1 LSASNIASAQL
12 KSVCCNYTS
21 KPMPFEP
28 KKISREDVLFAAKK
42 IEAENIRL
50 NPSTGYDVV
59 IDGIKYP
66 PKEIIRISYEK
77 ATGIGPGAIYGGEQ
91 VNSVLRNL
99 GFAIVAKSGIWKLG
113 CNWGSGSPSF
123 YEYIKKEK
131 IVIGTDEY
139 RYKVGDLIV
148 VTQGFTVYA
157 IAKVLAPMTPVTENT
172 KFSTDLDEFEV
183 DIEKWVFVASADWY
197 ELSKTEVFTY
207 ELQQGIRRIRKQE
220 IKEKVIDI
228 WENRNAKAELPQF
241 YSKPLSTFKSPIFPC
256 FTLGKDNWNDYG
268 YQTSF
273 ELTYHRT
280 VRDAVNIGIVKILQ
294 EDDDSTELPNDFEK
308 LESKFCSLGQTLI
321 FYTRLTELFPDN
333 YRKILKSL
341 NDCAY
346 NLKIRAKF
354 RKHPGFEKSLLR
366 SSEALMILNQ
376 GKPFTQV
383 GGESSIVMKSAL
395 DTVVSSPKF
404 TFEFLIPEAFQP
416 HKVDF
421 NFEGFNNVPNRFFCI
436 IGKNGTGKTKTLS
449 QLAIKL
455 ANNNK
460 AGHFEPA
467 RPTFSKVIAASFSY
481 FDNFI
486 LPEPEDISYEFIGIR
501 TAKGL
506 CTKKELKN
514 IIWSAF
520 SNLTKDI
527 DKRKLWTECVKKT
540 LETNYL
546 SFDLNEL
553 EALANKEEFIDKTEE
568 IFSSGQKIA
577 FHFLTRLISII
588 DKNSLLIFDEPETH
602 LHPNITGR
610 LLRVINDI
618 MAKYDSYCILAT
630 HSPIIVQEIPSRFIR
645 IIDRK
650 DNVPLV
656 YQPVIECFGENLS
669 TISNS
674 IFYANQEK
682 ELYKILFDQMIK
694 EKSVGMIEREFNN
707 KLSLNARLYLQAIN
721 SDK

>member
-1 LSASNIASAQL
+1 
-12 KSVCCNYTS
+12 
-21 KPMPFEP
+21 MPFES
-28 KKISREDVLFAAKK
+28 KKISREDVLFAVKK
-42 IEAENIRL
+42 IEDDNIRL

-59 IDGIKYP
+59 IDGKNYP
-66 PKEIIRISYEK
+66 PKEIIRISHQI
-77 ATGIGPGAIYGGEQ
+77 ATGAGPGIIYGGEQ

-99 GFAIVAKSGIWKLG
+99 GFQIVRKSNIWKLG

-123 YEYIKKEK
+123 YDYIKKEN
-131 IVIGTDEY
+131 IVIGIDKY
-139 RYKVGDLIV
+139 RYKKGDLIV
-148 VTQGFTVYA
+148 ITQGFTVYA
-157 IAKVLAPMTPVTENT
+157 VAKVSSQMTPIIMDA
-172 KFSTDLDEFEV
+172 KYSADLEGYEV
-183 DIEKWVFVASADWY
+183 DIEDWVFVASADWY
-197 ELSKTEVFTY
+197 ELPKAEVFTY
-207 ELQQGIRRIRKQE
+207 ELQQGIRRVQKQE

-228 WENRNAKAELPQF
+228 WENRDTKTKVTQF
-241 YSKPLSTFKSPIFPC
+241 YSFPIKLLRNPTFPIFI
-256 FTLGKDNWNDYG
+256 LSKDNWNDYG

-280 VRDAVNIGIVKILQ
+280 ERDNINIGIVKILQ
-294 EDDDSTELPNDFEK
+294 EDEESTELPKFFEK
-308 LESKFCSLGQTLI
+308 LDNSFCSLGQTLA
-321 FYTRLTELFPDN
+321 FYTRLAELFPEN
-333 YRKILKSL
+333 YLKILKSL
-341 NDCAY
+341 NDCSY
-346 NLKIRAKF
+346 NLIIRAKF
-354 RKHPGFEKSLLR
+354 KKHPGFEKSLLR
-366 SSEALMILNQ
+366 SSEALMVLNQ
-376 GKPFTQV
+376 GNPFKQM
-383 GGESSIVMKSAL
+383 GDESSIVNQSAL
-395 DTVVSSPKF
+395 DTTVSFPKF
-404 TFEFLIPEAFQP
+404 TFEFQIPEAFQP

-421 NFEGFNNVPNRFFCI
+421 NFEGINNARNRFFCI

-449 QLAIKL
+449 QLALKL

-460 AGHFEPA
+460 DGQFEPS

-514 IIWSAF
+514 VIWAAF

-527 DKRKLWTECVKKT
+527 DKRKLWAECVKKT

-546 SFDLNEL
+546 SFDLTEL
-553 EALANKEEFIDKTEE
+553 DALANKEEFIDKTEE
-568 IFSSGQKIA
+568 IFSSGQKIV
-577 FHFLTRLISII
+577 FHFLTRLISIV

-602 LHPNITGR
+602 LHPNIIGR
-610 LLRVINDI
+610 LLRAINDV
-618 MAKYDSYCILAT
+618 MSEYGSYCILAT

-694 EKSVGMIEREFNN
+694 DKSVQTIEKEFNN

-721 SDK
+721 PEKR